1 MAAYEYI
8 ALDAGGKQK
17 KGILEADSVR
27 QIRQLL
33 RDQGLTPLNVDT
45 AAEAKTKNSESSGAG
60 GLRTRKL
67 GGLDLAMFT
76 RQLSTLLTASLP
88 LEEALAA
95 AAQQSEKRHVSGLV
109 MAVRSK
115 VLEGFSL
122 AAAFAE
128 FPSSFN
134 NLYRSTVAAGEQSGY
149 LDKVLDNLADYT
161 EKRFE
166 SRRNVEMALF
176 YPVIVL
182 CLALLIVGGLVVYI
196 VPEMVR
202 VFENMGQELPAMTQA
217 LISLSDF
224 LRGWWWALGLAIWG
238 TVMLVRWLLSQP
250 AIRMQWDKQVLQLP
264 LIGRVART
272 GSAARYASTLSILT
286 SSGVPLVDAMNIAA
300 DVVDNKVIKRRL
312 NTATQRVSEGS
323 SLRAA
328 LETVG
333 YFPPMLL
340 HMVASGE
347 ASGELDQMLGRVAEY
362 QQSELERVVS
372 TVVKMFEPLMLL
384 FMGGMVM
391 AIVMAILLPI
401 LNMNSLV

>member
-8 ALDAGGKQK
+8 ALDSGGKQK

-33 RDQGLTPLNVDT
+33 RDQGLTPLSVDA
-45 AAEAKTKNSESSGAG
+45 AAEGKTAKDG
-60 GLRTRKL
+60 GGSFSFGQRRLN
-67 GGLDLAMFT
+67 GLDLAMFT

-95 AAQQSEKRHVSGLV
+95 CAQQSEKRHVTALV

-122 AAAFAE
+122 AAAFGE
-128 FPSSFN
+128 FPTSFN
-134 NLYRSTVAAGEQSGY
+134 MLYRSTVAAGEQSGF
-149 LDKVLDNLADYT
+149 LDRVLNNLADYT

-166 SRRNVEMALF
+166 SRRDVEMALF
-176 YPVIVL
+176 YPVIIL
-182 CLALLIVGGLVVYI
+182 CLALLIVGGLVTYI

-202 VFENMGQELPAMTQA
+202 VFENMGQDLPVMTQV
-217 LISLSDF
+217 LIATSDF
-224 LRGWWWALGLAIWG
+224 LRGWWWALFLFIWLAVI
-238 TVMLVRWLLSQP
+238 VVRWALSQP
-250 AIRMQWDKQVLQLP
+250 AIRQKFDARVLRLP
-264 LIGRVART
+264 LIGRVARS
-272 GSAARYASTLSILT
+272 GNASRYASTLSILT
-286 SSGVPLVDAMNIAA
+286 QSGVPLVEAMTIAA
-300 DVVDNKVIKRRL
+300 DVVTNTVLRRRL
-312 NTATQRVSEGS
+312 RQATQRVSEGS

-333 YFPPMLL
+333 YFPPMFL

-347 ASGELDQMLGRVAEY
+347 ASGELDSMLSRVADY
-362 QQSELERVVS
+362 QQTELERVVN
-372 TVVKMFEPLMLL
+372 TVVKLFEPMMLL
-384 FMGGMVM
+384 FMGGLVM
-391 AIVMAILLPI
+391 IIVMAILLPI

>member
-8 ALDAGGKQK
+8 ALDSGGKQK

-45 AAEAKTKNSESSGAG
+45 AAEGKTRKESSRAG
-60 GLRTRKL
+60 TSFGNRKL
-67 GGLDLAMFT
+67 SGLDLAMFT

-95 AAQQSEKRHVSGLV
+95 AAQQSEKRHVNGLI

-128 FPSSFN
+128 FPSCFN
-134 NLYRSTVAAGEQSGY
+134 GLYRPTVAAGEQSGF

-176 YPVIVL
+176 YPVVVL

-196 VPEMVR
+196 VPEMAR
-202 VFENMGQELPAMTQA
+202 SFESMGQELPTMTQA
-217 LISLSDF
+217 LIWLADF
-224 LRGWWWALGLAIWG
+224 LGTWWWALFLLAWSAY
-238 TVMLVRWLLSQP
+238 MFCRWLLSQP
-250 AIRMQWDKQVLQLP
+250 NIRMLWDRRVLGLP
-264 LIGRVART
+264 LVGRVART
-272 GSAARYASTLSILT
+272 GNAARYASTLSILT
-286 SSGVPLVDAMNIAA
+286 SSGVPLVDAMNIAG
-300 DVVDNKVIKRRL
+300 DVVTNRVLKRRL
-312 NTATQRVSEGS
+312 QAATQRVSEGS

-333 YFPPMLL
+333 YFPPMFL

-347 ASGELDQMLGRVAEY
+347 ASGELDQMLGRVANY
-362 QQSELERVVS
+362 QQNELERVVG
-372 TVVKMFEPLMLL
+372 TVVKMFEPMMLL
-384 FMGGMVM
+384 LMGGIVM

>member
-8 ALDAGGKQK
+8 ALDAGGKQQ

-33 RDQGLTPLNVDT
+33 RDQGLTPLNVDA
-45 AAEAKTKNSESSGAG
+45 AAEGKTASSTSSGSSAFG
-60 GLRTRKL
+60 SRKL
-67 GGLDLAMFT
+67 SGLDLAMFT

-88 LEEALAA
+88 LEEALSA
-95 AAQQSEKRHVSGLV
+95 AAQQSEKRHVSGLI

-122 AAAFAE
+122 AAAFGE
-128 FPSSFN
+128 FPASFN
-134 NLYRSTVAAGEQSGY
+134 NLYRSTVAAGEQSGF

-182 CLALLIVGGLVVYI
+182 VMALLIVGGLVVYI

-202 VFENMGQELPAMTQA
+202 VFENQGQDLPVMTQA
-217 LISLSDF
+217 LISLSEF
-224 LRGWWWALGLAIWG
+224 LQSYWWLLGLIIWG
-238 TVMLVRWLLSQP
+238 VVLLVRWALRQP
-250 AIRMQWDKQVLQLP
+250 TIRQSFDAQVLQMP
-264 LIGRVART
+264 LFGRVART
-272 GSAARYASTLSILT
+272 GNASRYASTLAILT
-286 SSGVPLVDAMNIAA
+286 SAGVPLVDAMNIAA
-300 DVVDNKVIKRRL
+300 DVVSNSVLKRRL
-312 NTATQRVSEGS
+312 QAATQRVSEGS

-333 YFPPMLL
+333 YFPPMFL

-347 ASGELDQMLGRVAEY
+347 ASGELDQMLGRVAHY

-384 FMGGMVM
+384 FMGGIVM